1 MFTAYHRDDWL
12 FSADGLDAT
21 LAFVLGCVG
30 PTLLGDAVVW
40 SGGRVAAVVRGDGT
54 VIRLDGTSPAPP
66 LLPSRDPAP
75 PR

>member
-21 LAFVLGCVG
+21 LAFVLDCID
-30 PTLLGDAVVW
+30 PTSPGDAVVW

-54 VIRLDGTSPAPP
+54 VIHLDGTSPAPP
-66 LLPSRDPAP
+66 PLPSRDPAP
-75 PR
+75 PP